1 MASPKNATYS
11 QLCKMHRDHTEVGD
25 WCLMTDTDV
34 VWISQ
39 QKIGEDRTQ
48 HIEIPR
54 AVFNRLLVWYQH
66 EVKR

>member
-1 MASPKNATYS
+1 
-11 QLCKMHRDHTEVGD
+11 MHRDHTEVGD